1 MISRCCYRHSL
12 SNPQLQKKKSTSD
25 LEQHQIQLG
34 HQTEAGVH
42 EIQKA
47 ALLYDATERCD

>member
-12 SNPQLQKKKSTSD
+12 SNPQLQRKKSTSD

-42 EIQKA
+42 GIQKA